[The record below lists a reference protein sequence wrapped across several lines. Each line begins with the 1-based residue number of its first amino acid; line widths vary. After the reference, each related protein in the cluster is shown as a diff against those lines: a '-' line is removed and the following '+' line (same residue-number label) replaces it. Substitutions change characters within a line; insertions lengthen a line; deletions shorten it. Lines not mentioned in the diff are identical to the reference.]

1 MRAILTLVPSLESPL
16 GRWLEQGRIQSISN
30 PHPSKMHD
38 LETPYRPP
46 PLSIFDMAS
55 GSSIQ
60 L

>member
-16 GRWLEQGRIQSISN
+16 GRWLEQGRIQSSSVTN
-30 PHPSKMHD
+30 ARLGDTH
-38 LETPYRPP
+38 RPP